1 VRRIKLASIAAAASL
16 AIAGLVAPVGHTASL
31 DSTQW
36 VAAAN
41 GLVGVQ
47 QTVLVRAPQAKG
59 SVVTVTFVNDLAGS
73 NSGQTQVNAQGF
85 AYLPWMPDLPGSWTI
100 SAEVG
105 TTTVSSTSLMVAA
118 MPTKTTLLVAGEV
131 RANRSNSLIA
141 EVQALGGS
149 IIPSGTVSVRDQTG
163 TVVTQG
169 TVVPSEGTN
178 TAQVEMAWV
187 PEQGS
192 PRLAATFTPAT
203 PAFTASVSPSQSPV
217 VGGPQAVSLRLPP
230 VVYLGIEE
238 SLEAIIQP
246 DYLSSLG
253 GSVAFNLSI
262 DGFRFDPM
270 GGSQPI
276 GNGVGS
282 VKWAPT
288 QVGYQ
293 TVGVGYAS
301 ANFGINGKD
310 RQVINVQ
317 PAPQPDAIT
326 VTPAVEASLP
336 VGSTVSLNLTAE
348 SSNPVRAST
357 DGPCAIDGT
366 DLTILG
372 PGECT
377 IIAQGLGNGGSLTA
391 STQAFSVTAI
401 S

>member
-1 VRRIKLASIAAAASL
+1 M
-16 AIAGLVAPVGHTASL
+16 APTGHAASL

-47 QTVLVRAPQAKG
+47 QTVLIRAPRAKG
-59 SVVTVTFVNDLAGS
+59 SVVTVTFANDLAGS
-73 NSGQTQVNAQGF
+73 NSGQAQVNTQGF
-85 AYLPWMPDLPGSWTI
+85 AYLPWMPNLPGTWTI
-100 SAEVG
+100 NADVG
-105 TTTVSSTSLMVAA
+105 TTTVSSTSITAAA

-131 RANRSNSLIA
+131 LANRTNSLIA

-163 TVVTQG
+163 TVVAQG
-169 TVVPSEGTN
+169 TVAPSGGRN

-192 PRLAATFTPAT
+192 PRLTATFTPAT
-203 PAFTASVSPSQSPV
+203 PAFTASVSPNQSPV
-217 VGGPQAVSLRLPP
+217 VGGPQAVSLRMPP
-230 VVYLGIEE
+230 VLYLGVEE
-238 SLEAIIQP
+238 DLEAMIRP
-246 DYLSSLG
+246 DYLSPIG

-262 DGFRFDPM
+262 DGFRFYPM

-276 GNGVGS
+276 GNGVGT

-293 TVGVGYAS
+293 TIGVGYAS
-301 ANFGINGKD
+301 ANFGINGTAS
-310 RQVINVQ
+310 QVINVQ

-326 VTPAVEASLP
+326 VTPAVATSLP

-348 SSNPVRAST
+348 SSNPITASA

-377 IIAQGLGNGGSLTA
+377 VTAQGLGNGGSLTP
-391 STQAFSVTAI
+391 STQAFTVTTI